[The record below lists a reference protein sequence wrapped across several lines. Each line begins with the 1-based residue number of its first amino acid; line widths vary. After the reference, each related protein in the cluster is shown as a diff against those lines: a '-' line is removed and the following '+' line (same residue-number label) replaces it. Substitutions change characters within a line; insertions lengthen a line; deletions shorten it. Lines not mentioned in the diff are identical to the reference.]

1 VRSPNAPPFFI
12 KAVFKRIWIGY
23 FDGRKIFKTRLSKKE
38 DAMKRDQATL
48 YAGMEAGGTKF
59 LCMVASGPDDVRAQI
74 SFPTTKPEETLGRAV
89 SFFKAHESFAA
100 LGIGTF
106 GPCDLN
112 PASPAYGCLS
122 TSIKPGWKQANLLG
136 PFRRAFDVPVGID
149 TDVNVAALGEYTW
162 GAGQGLDVV
171 LYLTVGTGIGGGGVI
186 NGRVMH
192 GLFHPEMGHI
202 RVPRADG
209 DDSFAGVCPY
219 HGDCLQGLASGPAM
233 EARWGTPAAEL
244 PLAHP
249 AWKMEA
255 HYLALAV
262 HNTLCTLSPNRVI
275 LGGGV
280 MHQGHL
286 FPLIHEEVKRLLNGY
301 IPLPMILERIDEYI
315 VPPALGDRAGVLGAI
330 ALARQTAEES

>member
-1 VRSPNAPPFFI
+1 MMLQKSGVN
-12 KAVFKRIWIGY
+12 
-23 FDGRKIFKTRLSKKE
+23 
-38 DAMKRDQATL
+38 

-59 LCMVASGPDDVRAQI
+59 VCMVASGPENVRAET
-74 SFPTTKPEETLGRAV
+74 SFPTTKPQETLGRAV
-89 SFFKAHESFAA
+89 TFFKAYEPFAA

-112 PASPAYGCLS
+112 PASPAYGRLS
-122 TSIKPGWKQANLLG
+122 TSIKPGWKEANMLE
-136 PFRRAFDVPVGID
+136 PFRQAFDVSIGID

-162 GAGQGLDVV
+162 GAGKGLDAV

-186 NGRVMH
+186 NGRMMH

-202 RVPRADG
+202 RLPRADG
-209 DDSFAGVCPY
+209 DRFGGICPY

-233 EARWGTPAAEL
+233 EARWGKPGAEL
-244 PLAHP
+244 PLDHP

-262 HNTLCTLSPNRVI
+262 HNYICTFSPNRII

-280 MHQGHL
+280 MHQKHL
-286 FPLIHEEVKRLLNGY
+286 FPLIHEEVKKLLNGY
-301 IPLPMILERIDEYI
+301 IRLSMILERIDEYI
-315 VPPALGDRAGVLGAI
+315 VPPGLADRAGVFGAI
-330 ALARQTAEES
+330 ALAKQAGEGKQY